1 MVRLL
6 PLVALAALAAAQE
19 DFAMRLLPLVTL
31 SALAA
36 AQEDFGNMFGAAQ
49 RGMPRAG
56 CLHH

>member
-6 PLVALAALAAAQE
+6 PLVALSALAALAAAQE
-19 DFAMRLLPLVTL
+19 VRLWPLAAL

-56 CLHH
+56 RLH